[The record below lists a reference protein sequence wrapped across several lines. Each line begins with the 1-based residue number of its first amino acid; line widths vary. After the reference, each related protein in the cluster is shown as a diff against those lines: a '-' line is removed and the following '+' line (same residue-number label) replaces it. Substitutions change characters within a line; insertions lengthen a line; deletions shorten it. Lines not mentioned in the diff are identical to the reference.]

1 MKLYTETVSFDLAVK
16 LKKKGYDKPAFAGY
30 TVKGEH
36 KFSGETRHYYSNSDE
51 YVSAPT
57 YGEVLDWLLEK
68 GYFLETT
75 LLPSVY
81 PPQGR
86 YCFELKPTSDTCSN
100 VKHVT
105 MGGIDALTVTIDG
118 VLNEI

>member
-36 KFSGETRHYYSNSDE
+36 KFSGETRHYYSNSNE

-75 LLPSVY
+75 LLTSLVPTE
-81 PPQGR
+81 PCF
-86 YCFELKPTSDTCSN
+86 CFEFKPTNGSSSY
-100 VKHVT
+100 VRHPRS
-105 MGGIDALTVTIDG
+105 GGVDALMCAVD
-118 VLNEI
+118 VLLDEI